1 MRVKKNFGPNNLLN
15 PCVGGSFGQ
24 AEEYSVNVGSLGT
37 TESVKGN
44 VKFYPNPVQDV
55 LNLEADANVKNITVY
70 DISGKLMMSKK
81 LNSAKNQVNVSALLP
96 GVYIVNAE
104 LENGV
109 KTFKI
114 IKK

>member
-1 MRVKKNFGPNNLLN
+1 M
-15 PCVGGSFGQ
+15 
-24 AEEYSVNVGSLGT
+24 
-37 TESVKGN
+37 
-44 VKFYPNPVQDV
+44 
-55 LNLEADANVKNITVY
+55 KNITVY

-96 GVYIVNAE
+96 GVYVVNAE